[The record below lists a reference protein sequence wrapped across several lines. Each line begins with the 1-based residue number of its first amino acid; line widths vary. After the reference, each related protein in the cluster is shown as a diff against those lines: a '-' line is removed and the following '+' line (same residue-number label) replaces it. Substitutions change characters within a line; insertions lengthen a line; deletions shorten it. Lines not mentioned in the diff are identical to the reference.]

1 MEISHDF
8 LVGRIVDYVESDD
21 FKIFCPKNN
30 QIIYQLEKRL
40 PGMDLP
46 DSISDYEGW
55 RLDDSIYILGEAKTT
70 SYNLKAKGSRTQLR
84 NYLNKGKKRKNF
96 HLIYAVPL
104 SIFKHTKNV
113 ILEEIE
119 KDEEIS
125 VSLHLITDTDY
136 CAIKKI

>member
-1 MEISHDF
+1 MEIKHDF

-21 FKIFCPKNN
+21 FKIYCSKNN

-40 PGMDLP
+40 PGIDLP
-46 DSISDYEGW
+46 DSRSDYEGW
-55 RLDDSIYILGEAKTT
+55 RLDESIYIIGEAKTIK
-70 SYNLKAKGSRTQLR
+70 YNLKDKGSRIQLR

-119 KDEEIS
+119 KDKESS